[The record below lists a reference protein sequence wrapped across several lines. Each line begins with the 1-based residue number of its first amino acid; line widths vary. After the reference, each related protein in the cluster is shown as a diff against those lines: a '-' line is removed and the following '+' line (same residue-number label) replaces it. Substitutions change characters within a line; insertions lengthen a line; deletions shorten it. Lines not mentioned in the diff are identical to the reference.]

1 MVNVYLND
9 STVFNAGDLMGKT
22 LIARKRLTAY
32 NSSLTEPIGYI
43 AAGQPAG
50 VVYSYLEP
58 KPGVR
63 DKLFWVF
70 EVNGFF
76 YYIPHE
82 RGAFDVSVIKQQ
94 GVLTLEE
101 KLQKELERQDQESRG
116 WLSQLL
122 GLPSA
127 STVGAA
133 TSKILWSVGILA
145 AVAYVGGIYVKKK
158 M

>member
-9 STVFNAGDLMGKT
+9 TTVFNAADLIGKT
-22 LIARKRLTAY
+22 LIAKKKLTAY
-32 NSSLTEPIGYI
+32 NSSGDPVGYV

-63 DKLFWVF
+63 EKFMWAF

-82 RGAFDVSVIKQQ
+82 RGAFDVGVIKQQ

-101 KLQKELERQDQESRG
+101 KLKRELEQQDQDSRG
-116 WLSQLL
+116 WFAQLL
-122 GLPSA
+122 GLPSSSQVSGAA
-127 STVGAA
+127 SKVLWTVGV
-133 TSKILWSVGILA
+133 LGV
-145 AVAYVGGIYVKKK
+145 VAYVGGIYVKKK
-158 M
+158 L